1 MKERNDSPMP
11 LIGVYVAA
19 ASLACSFAMFRNTS
33 IKLNLDLSGRF
44 FALNATWLTL
54 LAAATKLTGDLTSPM
69 WSAKDN
75 IVKITSTAF
84 LTIAMGCF
92 FTTLGS
98 MSDTDVLATR
108 TALTILVITVVADLC
123 IQLRTGALDYSL
135 FPEIIFA
142 IVLLLCMFITVFS
155 SVLAVPAIKKRAE
168 LNYQKIVSD
177 DERMKGQQR
186 TVEELR
192 LSVTKYW
199 VMAASGSPQFLM
211 KRLVTYVSSTVV
223 SLLSAVVIFVAIDRM
238 RHAFEKWVSSHCTE
252 ESEYKWSV
260 MLIILSQSAVTVP
273 SMVSTTIFLISVMAD
288 KYEGNGIKISREEF
302 TIESYWTERLVEW
315 RQSSI
320 ALRFKKRTIRKLL
333 YNIKWLI
340 LTLCILLQ
348 TLIVMWCKLCC
359 ALTFYSVLPLV
370 FLFNHLCELFH
381 KSEVSNHEKSHEEV
395 DLNCFVILLEGERQL
410 PKRLLRTITN
420 MMDMHIEMGKM
431 QSSQNLFNLLNRSF
445 SFSGVAEF
453 DSNRVSTLLSSEPP
467 NCWTLPVVT
476 LTTIAIALPNIA
488 SQHIDEL
495 VSSVDEGLRYTSL
508 IDALDDKCGLKSI
521 KNVANVVWVGVE
533 LHKEWLGVDLKGI
546 FREVN
551 SAKEIIQ
558 TLAHVAEQIVME
570 FSFIR
575 DKTLVQNPLYWPTN
589 VLAANSMY
597 RISRTILLFYENG
610 ECQVEELFKKLTCMI
625 ADILTACLINLPRV
639 IISKCKCNAIEEREK
654 SVRDAIIVLE
664 ETEYI
669 LRHFEEHQLSSMGP
683 KQPLCID
690 EWRQWWMERQ
700 VPTVLAS
707 ASSVESNEYVAV
719 QMQA

>member
-11 LIGVYVAA
+11 IIGVYVAA

-98 MSDTDVLATR
+98 MTDTDVLATR

-177 DERMKGQQR
+177 DERMKRKQC
-186 TVEELR
+186 TVEELK

-211 KRLVTYVSSTVV
+211 KRLVTFISSTVV
-223 SLLSAVVIFVAIDRM
+223 SLLSAIVIFVAIDRM

-273 SMVSTTIFLISVMAD
+273 SMVSTTIFLISVMGD
-288 KYEGNGIKISREEF
+288 KEEF

-320 ALRFKKRTIRKLL
+320 ALMFKKRTIRKLL

-359 ALTFYSVLPLV
+359 ALSFYSVLPSVILV
-370 FLFNHLCELFH
+370 NHLRELFH
-381 KSEVSNHEKSHEEV
+381 KTEVSNHQKSHEEV

-431 QSSQNLFNLLNRSF
+431 QSPQNLFNLLNHSF

-508 IDALDDKCGLKSI
+508 IDDALDDK
-521 KNVANVVWVGVE
+521 WVE
-533 LHKEWLGVDLKGI
+533 KHK
-546 FREVN
+546 
-551 SAKEIIQ
+551 
-558 TLAHVAEQIVME
+558 
-570 FSFIR
+570 
-575 DKTLVQNPLYWPTN
+575 
-589 VLAANSMY
+589 
-597 RISRTILLFYENG
+597 
-610 ECQVEELFKKLTCMI
+610 
-625 ADILTACLINLPRV
+625 
-639 IISKCKCNAIEEREK
+639 KCNK
-654 SVRDAIIVLE
+654 CCVGGS
-664 ETEYI
+664 
-669 LRHFEEHQLSSMGP
+669 G
-683 KQPLCID
+683 
-690 EWRQWWMERQ
+690 
-700 VPTVLAS
+700 AS
-707 ASSVESNEYVAV
+707 QGVVGSGS
-719 QMQA
+719 